1 MKKILMIL
9 PLTMILCF
17 MVGCQDKEAMAE
29 LEAMKAQAELEEQ
42 NIELVRN
49 STDAWRER
57 NYETIREFFAPNFSY
72 YSPSNSKPLNQD
84 EMIEKV
90 QMFLKAFPDLTVI
103 YEDIIA
109 KGDNVIVREI
119 TRCTHQVEA
128 YGIPPTG
135 NEIEYSEI
143 AIFRIENGKIAEV
156 RIEPDSL
163 GFMQQLGMELK
174 PKD

>member
-1 MKKILMIL
+1 
-9 PLTMILCF
+9 
-17 MVGCQDKEAMAE
+17 MVGCQYKEALAE
-29 LEAMKAQAELEEQ
+29 LEEFKAQAAVEEQ
-42 NIELVRN
+42 NIELILN
-49 STDAWRER
+49 A
-57 NYETIREFFAPNFSY
+57 NETWLKRDFEKIREFFAPNFAY
-72 YSPSNSKPLNQD
+72 YSPSNSEPLNQD
-84 EMIEKV
+84 EVIEKV

-163 GFMQQLGMELK
+163 GFMRQLGMELK
-174 PKD
+174 PKEGE